1 MEKLRETDWKR
12 NPKYWFYMKRG
23 RDQGTNYQ
31 LLWLTEKQGTTP
43 FTSHITRVFTQR
55 NNLPFSWNIDSWWTG
70 SRKLAA
76 SQNFH
81 DYLSTDSIRLVM
93 LFLKDLLKWTTLLC
107 LEQQQLSCR
116 KSCRA
121 FAAVC
126 QRMPWV
132 SNEGGMVSDSI
143 LLLLNLSCMP
153 VTSCIGSHN
162 LGRTWEQ
169 ALKGRRRCA
178 ETRIL

>member
-1 MEKLRETDWKR
+1 MLRIPYLGFSSSVNPVSFPFDRRGSNNCLGLDDCPWRYVYCCTCCLHLEYSKLLVSC
-12 NPKYWFYMKRG
+12 
-23 RDQGTNYQ
+23 QA
-31 LLWLTEKQGTTP
+31 LLMWQKWDLFGLLHSEVAR
-43 FTSHITRVFTQR
+43 S
-55 NNLPFSWNIDSWWTG
+55 
-70 SRKLAA
+70 
-76 SQNFH
+76 
-81 DYLSTDSIRLVM
+81 DSIRLVM